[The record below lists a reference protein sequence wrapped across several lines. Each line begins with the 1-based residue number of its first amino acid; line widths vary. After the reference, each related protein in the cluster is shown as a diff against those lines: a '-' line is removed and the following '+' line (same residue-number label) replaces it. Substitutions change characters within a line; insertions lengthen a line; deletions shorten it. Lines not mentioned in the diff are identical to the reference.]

1 MERRLTAILAADVV
15 GYSRL
20 MTIDETGTLAALTS
34 LRKNLVNPKIS
45 EHNGRI
51 VKLTCDGMLIQF
63 PSVVSA
69 GACAVESQSA
79 MRTRNATETA
89 ARIEFRIGVNLG
101 DIIVEDG
108 DIFGDG
114 VNVAARLEGIAP
126 IGGIAVSQSV
136 RDHVGKRLDL
146 DFEDMGERRLKNIEA
161 PIRVYSISVERPSGD
176 VAASVGQERPSV
188 AVLPFVN
195 MSGDPEQEYF
205 SDGITEDIITDLSKV
220 SGLFVVARNTAFT
233 YKSKHVDVQEVA
245 KRLGVNFIL
254 EGSVRKAGARV
265 RVTGQ
270 LINGKDSGHV
280 WADRFDRDLT
290 DIFAIQDEITHA
302 IVEQLKVKLLPQE
315 KKSIGQTPTGNVE
328 AYTYYLR
335 GRQFLHRHSKS
346 YYQLA
351 RRMFAKAVELDP
363 AYARAYAGIADCDS
377 FLFLHY
383 SAPVEIKGI
392 FETSAKALA
401 LESGLAEAHASQ
413 ALALSLEQ
421 RYEEAMAE
429 FEKAIALDPNSFE
442 GHYFYARACFA
453 EGKLERAAAL
463 FERAAE
469 IKPDDYQSVCLLIQ
483 IYRSLGR
490 DGEKESAARRGIERA
505 ERELTLHPDNPRPA
519 YLGASAL
526 ITLGETDRAKEWL
539 ASALAIDPDDALT
552 QFNAACI
559 YARLGEAEA
568 AFDLLEDFIP
578 HANHENKAWIKHD
591 SDFDPLRNQPRY
603 QKILEL
609 IG

>member
-20 MTIDETGTLAALTS
+20 MTIDEAGTLAALTS

-51 VKLTCDGMLIQF
+51 VKLTGDGMLIEF

-69 GACAVESQSA
+69 GACAVDIQSA
-79 MRTRNATETA
+79 VRTRNATEPA
-89 ARIEFRIGVNLG
+89 GRIEFRIGINLG

-146 DFEDMGERRLKNIEA
+146 TFEDMGERRLKNIEA
-161 PIRVYSISVERPSGD
+161 PIRVYGISVDRPSSDG
-176 VAASVGQERPSV
+176 AASAGQERPSI

-205 SDGITEDIITDLSKV
+205 SDGITEDVITDLSKV

-233 YKSKHVDVQEVA
+233 YKGKHVDVQEVA
-245 KRLGVNFIL
+245 QRLGVNFIL

-270 LINGKDSGHV
+270 LIDGRKGGHM
-280 WADRFDRDLT
+280 WADRYDRDLT

-315 KKSIGQTPTGNVE
+315 KKSIGQMPTANVE

-335 GRQFLHRHSKS
+335 GRDFFHRHSKR
-346 YYQLA
+346 YFELA
-351 RRMFAKAVELDP
+351 RRMFLKAVELDP
-363 AYARAYAGIADCDS
+363 LYARAYAGIADCDS
-377 FLFLHY
+377 FLFLWY
-383 SAPVEIKGI
+383 REDIAIDSILD
-392 FETSAKALA
+392 TSAKALT
-401 LESGLAEAHASQ
+401 LAEKSAEALASRG
-413 ALALSLEQ
+413 LALSLS
-421 RYEEAMAE
+421 RDYAKSTAE
-429 FEKAIALDPNSFE
+429 FEQAIALDPNSYE
-442 GHYFYARACFA
+442 THYLYARASFA
-453 EGKLERAAAL
+453 QGNLKRAAAL

-469 IKPDDYQSVCLLIQ
+469 IKPGDYQSVCLLIQ
-483 IYRSLGR
+483 VYRSLGR
-490 DGEKESAARRGIERA
+490 DQESKEAARKGVKLA
-505 ERELTLHPDNPRPA
+505 EGELALHPEDPRPA
-519 YLGASAL
+519 HLGIAAL
-526 ITLGETDRAKEWL
+526 LELGENDRAREWI
-539 ASALAIDPDDALT
+539 SRALAIDPDDPLT
-552 QFNAACI
+552 QYNLACG
-559 YARLGEAEA
+559 YTHLGDLDA
-568 AFDLLEDFIP
+568 AFDLLERSLPRAGPEIR
-578 HANHENKAWIKHD
+578 EWIKHD
-591 SDFDPLRNQPRY
+591 SDFDRLRDHPRY

-609 IG
+609 IA